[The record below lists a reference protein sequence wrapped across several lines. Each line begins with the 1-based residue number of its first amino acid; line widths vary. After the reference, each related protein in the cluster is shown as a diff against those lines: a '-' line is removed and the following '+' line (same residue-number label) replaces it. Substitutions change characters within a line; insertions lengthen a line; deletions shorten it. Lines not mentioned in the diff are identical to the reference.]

1 MSEKTDLEYI
11 KQVLFVVSPTL
22 PALDDE
28 TVDQIVRGEPVA
40 IPTSEFEVAVDFQ
53 GAVDLAK
60 TFLPLVAASISII
73 KSSYDLWAAKRQD
86 AAANEL
92 YARLQAGNAKVL
104 EGLSEDTAK
113 FAIRTSLYTVMK
125 DGQRE

>member
-1 MSEKTDLEYI
+1 MSEEADLEYT
-11 KQVLFVVSPTL
+11 KQVLFSVDPRIV
-22 PALDDE
+22 ALDNE
-28 TVDQIVRGEPVA
+28 TIDQIVRGEPVA
-40 IPTSEFEVAVDFQ
+40 IPTSEFEVSVDFQ
-53 GAVDLAK
+53 EIVDLAK
-60 TFLPLVAASISII
+60 TFLPLIAASISII
-73 KSSYDLWAAKRQD
+73 KSSYDLWSAKRQD

-92 YARLQAGNAKVL
+92 YARLQAENAKVL